1 VWTGW
6 RQGKKKKT
14 LASAAPKK
22 ETLIGIIGGDQIALA
37 RQKDKTERGGDIMAE
52 QVSSRNG
59 VGHCGGDRL
68 RWVVKKENKAR
79 KRKQKRPS
87 DGVMPG
93 VIG

>member
-1 VWTGW
+1 MCGQDGG
-6 RQGKKKKT
+6 REKKKT

-37 RQKDKTERGGDIMAE
+37 RQKDKTERGGNIMAE

-79 KRKQKRPS
+79 KRKR
-87 DGVMPG
+87 
-93 VIG
+93 